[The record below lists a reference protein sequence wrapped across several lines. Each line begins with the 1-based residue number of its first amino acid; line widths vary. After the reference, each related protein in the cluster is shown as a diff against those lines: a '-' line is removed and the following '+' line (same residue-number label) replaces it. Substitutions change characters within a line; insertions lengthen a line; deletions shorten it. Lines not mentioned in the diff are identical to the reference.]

1 MFPQELTDKL
11 KAEIKKT
18 YDDGAWSPLQLS
30 YKFNVEVDQIL
41 IAIDQ
46 PEMTE
51 VVLGGDQIDDAGPGV
66 QLNYGTKQKIKFT
79 KN

>member
-1 MFPQELTDKL
+1 MNPFPVDDKL

-18 YDDGAWSPLQLS
+18 YNNGSWSPMQLA
-30 YKFNVEVDQIL
+30 YKFNVEVSDVL

-46 PEMTE
+46 PEMNE
-51 VVLGGDQIDDAGPGV
+51 VTIAGDQIDDAGPGV
-66 QLNYGTKQKIKFT
+66 EIKQFSKQKVNYT

>member
-1 MFPQELTDKL
+1 MYPQELTDKL

-18 YDDGAWSPLQLS
+18 YNDGAWSPLQLA
-30 YKFNVEVDQIL
+30 YKFNVEIDQVL
-41 IAIDQ
+41 VAIDQ

-51 VVLGGDQIDDAGPGV
+51 VSLSGDQIDDAGPGV
-66 QLNYGTKQKIKFT
+66 PLNHGTKQKVKYT

>member
-1 MFPQELTDKL
+1 MYPQEITEKL

-18 YDDGAWSPLQLS
+18 YQDGAWSPLQLS
-30 YKFNVEVDQIL
+30 YKYNVEVDQVL
-41 IAIDQ
+41 IAIG
-46 PEMTE
+46 EESMTE

-66 QLNYGTKQKIKFT
+66 PLNHGSKQKIKFT